1 MLKASLNPPLDS
13 LAICLNVS
21 SDSHLT
27 SSAIKTLDIAA
38 TISSSVS
45 SLKLNTW
52 HLDDIV
58 AGTL

>member
-45 SLKLNTW
+45 NLKLNT
-52 HLDDIV
+52 
-58 AGTL
+58 